1 MYSEAVVP
9 QLISKTNNKS
19 IANLLS
25 VLSGVLLISVL
36 AQVIIPLS
44 WTPVPI
50 TGQTF
55 AVAFVA
61 LLWGSKRGGAIMSL
75 YLAIGGLG
83 APVFAAGGSGLVFGP
98 TLGYLVGMW
107 LAAIVVGAL
116 ADRGFTKSFGRALLA
131 AYMGSAL
138 IFSCGV
144 LGLSFFLPVESLVM
158 AGVVPFLLGDL
169 IKNLLAAGMVTRL
182 TF

>member
-1 MYSEAVVP
+1 MYSEALVP
-9 QLISKTNNKS
+9 QLVSKADNRTLANIFS
-19 IANLLS
+19 VIA
-25 VLSGVLLISVL
+25 GVVLISVL
-36 AQVIIPLS
+36 AQVAIPLP

-61 LLWGSKRGGAIMSL
+61 LLWGAKRAGSIMGL
-75 YLAIGGLG
+75 YILLGSMG
-83 APVFAAGGSGLVFGP
+83 APVFAKAASGVILGP
-98 TLGYLVGMW
+98 TIGYLVGMW
-107 LAAIVVGAL
+107 LAAFVVGTL
-116 ADRGFTKSFGRALLA
+116 ADRGFTTSFGKALVA

-144 LGLSFFLPVESLVM
+144 IGLSFFMPSETLLM

-169 IKNLLAAGMVTRL
+169 IKNVLAAGLATKL
-182 TF
+182 SS